1 MYDCRDFIETILI
14 KEDFDDPKER
24 ARRAAQKRKEKE
36 EAAKKA
42 MAASK
47 LVSFH
52 FIYGLNLFK
61 VSATWSY
68 LLQSNKFTEEDIKI
82 LVKQFKM
89 DFPTGKV
96 NNKGYLYVYVE
107 INCKLCN
114 EPPHV
119 QVEQRALTELIFVAT
134 VATSG
139 HGIFFCCSNAFR
151 KWGIYELPDE

>member
-52 FIYGLNLFK
+52 FISNLCNIS
-61 VSATWSY
+61 VTWSY
-68 LLQSNKFTEEDIKI
+68 WLQSNKFTEEDIKI

-96 NNKGYLYVYVE
+96 NKR
-107 INCKLCN
+107 I
-114 EPPHV
+114 
-119 QVEQRALTELIFVAT
+119 I
-134 VATSG
+134 
-139 HGIFFCCSNAFR
+139 
-151 KWGIYELPDE
+151 

>member
-52 FIYGLNLFK
+52 FIRGSKWNDS
-61 VSATWSY
+61 VTWSY
-68 LLQSNKFTEEDIKI
+68 WLQSNKFTEEDIKI

-96 NNKGYLYVYVE
+96 NKK
-107 INCKLCN
+107 I
-114 EPPHV
+114 
-119 QVEQRALTELIFVAT
+119 I
-134 VATSG
+134 
-139 HGIFFCCSNAFR
+139 
-151 KWGIYELPDE
+151 

>member
-52 FIYGLNLFK
+52 CIRCSNLLN
-61 VSATWSY
+61 VSVSWSY
-68 LLQSNKFTEEDIKI
+68 WLQSNKFTEEDIKI

-96 NNKGYLYVYVE
+96 NKR
-107 INCKLCN
+107 I
-114 EPPHV
+114 
-119 QVEQRALTELIFVAT
+119 I
-134 VATSG
+134 
-139 HGIFFCCSNAFR
+139 
-151 KWGIYELPDE
+151 

>member
-52 FIYGLNLFK
+52 FFQIC
-61 VSATWSY
+61 ATF
-68 LLQSNKFTEEDIKI
+68 L
-82 LVKQFKM
+82 
-89 DFPTGKV
+89 
-96 NNKGYLYVYVE
+96 
-107 INCKLCN
+107 
-114 EPPHV
+114 
-119 QVEQRALTELIFVAT
+119 
-134 VATSG
+134 
-139 HGIFFCCSNAFR
+139 
-151 KWGIYELPDE
+151 